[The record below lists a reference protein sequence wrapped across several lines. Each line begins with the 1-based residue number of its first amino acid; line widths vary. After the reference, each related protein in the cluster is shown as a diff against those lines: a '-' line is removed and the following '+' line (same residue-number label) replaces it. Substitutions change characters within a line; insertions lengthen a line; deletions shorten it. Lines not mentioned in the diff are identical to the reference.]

1 MMIYLV
7 GTYWWTV
14 FIFAA
19 VITGIIVAAHFINK
33 KRFAKME
40 ASKRMFSL
48 FCASV
53 AEIVVGIVVA
63 VIIVGGFGGYIGYK
77 IWAKNTAN
85 AVAVATAELFG
96 VRSMSV
102 CEQTKR

>member
-19 VITGIIVAAHFINK
+19 VIAGIIVAAHFINK

-40 ASKRMFSL
+40 ASKN
-48 FCASV
+48 V
-53 AEIVVGIVVA
+53 
-63 VIIVGGFGGYIGYK
+63 
-77 IWAKNTAN
+77 
-85 AVAVATAELFG
+85 
-96 VRSMSV
+96 
-102 CEQTKR
+102 